1 MKRALWLL
9 WMAGMVMNATTAA
22 ATCSSIQGADQIWSK
37 TSLRW
42 IWVGETHGSNETP
55 AAFGNLVCNALSR
68 GKRVTVALE
77 RPSSEQSALEGVLTA
92 QDLSLAQ
99 KALLAE
105 PGWRDGMDGRAS
117 GAMLRL
123 LISLRELRKQYPAL
137 HVFAMEGPY
146 TAAIGERDE
155 VMGQAVLSLKTAQ
168 PDDLI
173 FVLSGNVHGM
183 KNPIFGYKTSAMYLP
198 QQELVSLEATD
209 RGGETW
215 KNDGDG
221 CGVIPYG
228 VADKDKTRP
237 MGIYLDPGLAPVGKV
252 DGILALGVP
261 LTASS
266 PAAGDASP
274 LPDCRKKFLAQ
285 HPAATAAD

>member
-1 MKRALWLL
+1 
-9 WMAGMVMNATTAA
+9 MVMHA
-22 ATCSSIQGADQIWSK
+22 ATAVAACMSIPGADQIWSRP
-37 TSLRW
+37 SVRW
-42 IWVGETHGSNETP
+42 VWIGETHGSNETP
-55 AAFGNLVCNALSR
+55 AAVGDLVCDALNR
-68 GKRVTVALE
+68 GRKVTVALE
-77 RPSSEQSALEGVLTA
+77 RPSSEQAVLEGVLTA
-92 QDLSLAQ
+92 PDLSLAQ
-99 KALLAE
+99 KDLLNQ
-105 PGWRDGMDGRAS
+105 PGWRNGMDGRAS
-117 GAMLRL
+117 QAMLRL

-137 HVFAMEGPY
+137 HIFAMEGPY
-146 TAAIGERDE
+146 TAAVGERDE
-155 VMGQAVLSLKTAQ
+155 VMGQAVLSLKTAR
-168 PDDLI
+168 PGDLI
-173 FVLSGNVHGM
+173 FVLSGNVHAM
-183 KNPIFGYKTSAMYLP
+183 QNPIFGYKTSAMYLP
-198 QQELVSLEATD
+198 ENELVNLEATD

-266 PAAGDASP
+266 PAAGEAAP